1 MTRGGF
7 FGVIALVLAVF
18 GGALAAGSAE
28 AGQPQP
34 WQLGFQVAASPT
46 MEGVRSLHDQILMPI
61 ITAIT
66 IFVLALLLFVV
77 WRFRASRNPTP
88 SRTVHNTTIE
98 VIWTVIP
105 VMILV
110 VIAIPSFRLLY
121 MADRLPPDD
130 VELTLKAVGHQ
141 WFWSYE
147 YPDQGFTFEAYMVP
161 DQDLEEGQPRLLATD
176 NVVVLPVETN
186 IQFLTTAS
194 DVLHS
199 WAIPAFGVK
208 LDSVPGRLNETW
220 FRINGEFAGRTFYG
234 QCSEL
239 CGTGHAYMPIEVR
252 AVTREEFDAW
262 VAEAQEQFT
271 PLSAVPSERERR
283 LALLAD

>member
-7 FGVIALVLAVF
+7 FGVIALVLVLF
-18 GGALAAGSAE
+18 GGTIVAGSAE

-66 IFVLALLLFVV
+66 IFVLGLILFVA

-130 VELTLKAVGHQ
+130 IELTLKAVGHQ

-161 DQDLEEGQPRLLATD
+161 DQDLQDGQPRLLATD
-176 NVVVLPVETN
+176 NAVVLPVGTN

-199 WAIPAFGVK
+199 WAMPAFGVK
-208 LDSVPGRLNETW
+208 LDSAPPKAAAGKDLVYKLTRVDFDGRVFSNNKPGAMRFT
-220 FRINGEFAGRTFYG
+220 AKYG
-234 QCSEL
+234 AKK
-239 CGTGHAYMPIEVR
+239 TTTATEVR
-252 AVTREEFDAW
+252 TRSGS
-262 VAEAQEQFT
+262 
-271 PLSAVPSERERR
+271 LR
-283 LALLAD
+283 